1 MMAGQQSD
9 KDPGG
14 QQPEFLK
21 GLDAAAQAGGVK
33 PADQTLQATGRTAP
47 KPDSLERE
55 EAKAA
60 GILHD
65 NAMKD
70 TGRKP

>member
-1 MMAGQQSD
+1 MASQQSE

-14 QQPEFLK
+14 QQPEFIK
-21 GLDAAAQAGGVK
+21 GLDAAAKAGGVK
-33 PADQTLQATGRTAP
+33 PADQTTQATAKTAP

-65 NAMKD
+65 NAVKD